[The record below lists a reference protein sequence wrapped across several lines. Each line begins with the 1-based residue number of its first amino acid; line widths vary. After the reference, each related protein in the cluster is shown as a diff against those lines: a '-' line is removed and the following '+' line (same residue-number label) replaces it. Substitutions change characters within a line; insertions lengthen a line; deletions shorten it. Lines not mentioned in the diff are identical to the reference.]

1 MQLRSS
7 FILIIHLLHSGGVGG
22 GEGDGI
28 PEQERSCFKS
38 LYISKISLPV
48 HNFSIMML
56 LTKIR
61 MMTLVYKGFLNPLI
75 QLLISFEFS
84 LFSYF

>member
-1 MQLRSS
+1 MEIVILWNYKGVRELVQLRSS

-22 GEGDGI
+22 GDGI

-48 HNFSIMML
+48 HNFSIMMFEL
-56 LTKIR
+56 ES
-61 MMTLVYKGFLNPLI
+61 KGLI
-75 QLLISFEFS
+75 NNL
-84 LFSYF
+84 